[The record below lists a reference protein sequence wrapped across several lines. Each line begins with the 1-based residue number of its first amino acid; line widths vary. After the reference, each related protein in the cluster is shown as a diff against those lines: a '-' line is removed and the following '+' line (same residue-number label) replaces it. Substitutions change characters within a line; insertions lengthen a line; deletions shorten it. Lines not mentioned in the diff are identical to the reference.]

1 METLGSVVMLLGGGV
16 MLLAQLW
23 VLVAAFKKSIVWGLL
38 VLFLPFVSLIF
49 IVLYFGDMKFPVMMY
64 VIGIV
69 LALAGGGMVSR
80 GQNRRR
86 LQQQLDEAAA
96 R

>member
-1 METLGSVVMLLGGGV
+1 MESLGTVVMLLGGAV

-49 IVLYFGDMKFPVMMY
+49 IILYFSDMKFPVVMY

-69 LALAGGGMVSR
+69 VAVAGGGMVSR
-80 GQNRRR
+80 GQSRRM
-86 LQQQLDEAAA
+86 LEEQLREATD